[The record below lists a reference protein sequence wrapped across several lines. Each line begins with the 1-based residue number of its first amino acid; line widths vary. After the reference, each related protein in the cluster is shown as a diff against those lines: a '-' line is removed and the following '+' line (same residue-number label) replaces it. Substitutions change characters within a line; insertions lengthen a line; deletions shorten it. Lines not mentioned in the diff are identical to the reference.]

1 MSKKR
6 IALLY
11 GDAGGGHRSAAEA
24 IAQGI
29 RVVHGDAVE
38 PVLVNGL
45 KNAPSPI
52 KELVETYP
60 QMVNSARTIYAL
72 GYHAINDKRRLTALR
87 EALEPLTEP
96 IVEDLLRQNPAHVYV
111 SCHPLFN
118 SAVPKMLKRRGAPA
132 KFIHVVTDLVSGHV
146 MHYDETADFVIV
158 PTEEARRDA
167 IANHVPIEKIAVCGQ
182 PVWPDFR
189 QRMLA
194 GRDTLR
200 QELGFDQRPILLLM
214 GGGDG
219 MGRIEAIA
227 RELMLN
233 IFPNQLPQIQ
243 IQTQPQLQVQVQP
256 APPLDLQLVVVCGR
270 NERLRERLE
279 SVHANIPTRIFG
291 FVKNVPELMGA
302 ADILATKAGPSTI
315 CEGFIAGLP
324 IILYDA
330 VPGQEEGNVDY
341 VVSTGAGEWCPS
353 PIQFRKQIEHW
364 LHHEREMRAT
374 CVLSSTLAKPD
385 SALEIAK
392 IIGRYV

>member
-1 MSKKR
+1 MAKKR

-11 GDAGGGHRSAAEA
+11 GNAGGGHRSAAEA

-29 RVVHGDAVE
+29 KVVQGDTVE
-38 PVLVNGL
+38 TVLVNGL

-60 QMVNSARTIYAL
+60 QLVNTARPIYAL
-72 GYHAINDKRRLTALR
+72 GYHAINDSRVLTALR
-87 EALEPLTEP
+87 QALEPLTDP
-96 IVEDLLRQNPAHVYV
+96 IVEDLLRRNPADVYV

-118 SAVPKMLKRRGAPA
+118 TAVPRAAKQMGLPA

-146 MHYDETADFVIV
+146 MHYDESADFVIV

-182 PVWPDFR
+182 PVWPDFK
-189 QRMLA
+189 QRMSNSRA
-194 GRDTLR
+194 AVR
-200 QELGFDQRPILLLM
+200 QEFGFDERPVLLLM

-219 MGRIEAIA
+219 MGRIEEIA
-227 RELMLN
+227 RELMQGN
-233 IFPNQLPQIQ
+233 LPA
-243 IQTQPQLQVQVQP
+243 QLQVQIEHQLQMKFP
-256 APPLDLQLVVVCGR
+256 GPPPPHMPLQLVVVCGR
-270 NERLRERLE
+270 NERLRERLD
-279 SVHANIPTRIFG
+279 AMPTLIPTRVLG

-341 VVSTGAGEWCPS
+341 VVSGGAGAWCPS
-353 PIQFRKQIEHW
+353 PVQFKKQIEHW
-364 LHHEREMRAT
+364 LNHEREFRAT
-374 CVLSSTLAKPD
+374 RLLSSTLAKPD
-385 SALEIAK
+385 SAIEIAK
-392 IIGRYV
+392 IIDRYL

>member
-1 MSKKR
+1 MAKKR

-11 GDAGGGHRSAAEA
+11 GNSGGGHRSAAEA

-29 RVVHGDAVE
+29 RIVHGEEAE

-60 QMVNSARTIYAL
+60 QIVNSARTIYAL
-72 GYHAINDKRRLTALR
+72 GYHAINERRILTALR
-87 EALEPLTEP
+87 EAMQPLTEP
-96 IVEDLLRQNPAHVYV
+96 IVEELLQQNPADIYV

-118 SAVPKMLKRRGAPA
+118 NVLPRTLKRLGLGAP
-132 KFIHVVTDLVSGHV
+132 FIHVVTDLVSGHV
-146 MHYDETADFVIV
+146 MHYDETADCVIV

-189 QRMLA
+189 QRMMQ
-194 GRDTLR
+194 GRATLR
-200 QELGFDQRPILLLM
+200 AELGFDERPILLLM

-219 MGRIEAIA
+219 MGRMEEIA
-227 RELMLN
+227 RELMQN
-233 IFPNQLPQIQ
+233 RFPNQLPLIQ
-243 IQTQPQLQVQVQP
+243 VQTQPQLQVQVQP
-256 APPLDLQLVVVCGR
+256 PPPLPLQLVVVCGR

-279 SVHANIPTRIFG
+279 SINANIPTRILG

-324 IILYDA
+324 ILLYDA

-341 VVSTGAGEWCPS
+341 VVSTGAGEWCPT
-353 PIQFRKQIEHW
+353 PVLFRRQIEHW
-364 LHHEREMRAT
+364 LAHEREMRAT
-374 CVLSSTLAKPD
+374 RILSSTLAKPD
-385 SALEIAK
+385 SAIEIAK
-392 IIGRYV
+392 VIGRYL